1 MDLSVAAYAF
11 AGLIGLG
18 LIIYL
23 WWATREDRLKKA
35 ANRAQPDPS
44 TGVPQGINP
53 GRFVGGPD
61 PGDPHFDADAFI
73 GYVKQALKNAEA
85 VKGLPRNQMNVVMG
99 MQIAAQRILDD
110 FGGSP
115 RSKPGAVQYLQDM
128 IETSKMNKG
137 RLPPNRKNVAIGI
150 EELAS
155 SLLKEI
161 NAGRFVPL
169 AKKKGNS
176 AGTATQAASDD
187 AAVNLTAGTN
197 QPVHTAC
204 APA

>member
-1 MDLSVAAYAF
+1 MDLEVVAYAF
-11 AGLIGLG
+11 AGTISFG

-23 WWATREDRLKKA
+23 WWVTRDDRLKKA
-35 ANRAQPDPS
+35 VNRSRPDPDK
-44 TGVPQGINP
+44 GVPQGINP

-61 PGDPHFDADAFI
+61 PGDPRFDVDAFI
-73 GYVKQALKNAEA
+73 GYVRQALRNAEA

-110 FGGSP
+110 FEGSL
-115 RSKPGAVQYLQDM
+115 RSKPGTVQYLQDM
-128 IETSKMNKG
+128 IEASKMNKG

-161 NAGRFVPL
+161 NAGQFDAIAVE
-169 AKKKGNS
+169 KGN
-176 AGTATQAASDD
+176 D
-187 AAVNLTAGTN
+187 AAGIAVIRAVAALQVA
-197 QPVHTAC
+197 VA
-204 APA
+204 

>member
-1 MDLSVAAYAF
+1 MDLEVVAYAF
-11 AGLIGLG
+11 AGLISLG

-53 GRFVGGPD
+53 GRFIGGPV

-85 VKGLPRNQMNVVMG
+85 VKGLPRNHMNVVMG

-110 FGGSP
+110 FGGNP
-115 RSKPGAVQYLQDM
+115 RSKPGTVQYLQDM
-128 IETSKMNKG
+128 IEASKINKG

-150 EELAS
+150 EEMAAS
-155 SLLKEI
+155 LIKEI
-161 NAGRFVPL
+161 NAGRFDAIAVE
-169 AKKKGNS
+169 KGNDA
-176 AGTATQAASDD
+176 AGTAVIR
-187 AAVNLTAGTN
+187 AVTAL
-197 QPVHTAC
+197 QVAV
-204 APA
+204 A